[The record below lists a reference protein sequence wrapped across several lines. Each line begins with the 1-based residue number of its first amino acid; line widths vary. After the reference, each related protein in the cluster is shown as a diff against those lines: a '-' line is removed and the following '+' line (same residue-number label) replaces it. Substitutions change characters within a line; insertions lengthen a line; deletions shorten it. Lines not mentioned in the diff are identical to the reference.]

1 MRRLTDIQRHMTSMQ
16 ELGNIVG
23 AMRSLAGMRLQETQ
37 QALPG
42 IRRYGESVAQAVGAA
57 LLLMPVPE
65 GASQVDRGSR
75 AIILC
80 AAEQGFVGGFN
91 EHLLEAALAVLE
103 SHDQFLVLGSRGAG
117 LAFERGQHVSWSRA
131 MATRVA
137 GVPDSINAL
146 TGELYRRIA
155 RGEVSRVEVMF
166 SHYHQSGGSSIE
178 RRLLLPLDTGSL
190 ALLQPRQPSLHNL
203 RPDLLLEKLVEE
215 YVFAQLMEAAV
226 ESIAS
231 ENAARF
237 AAMQAAHDNA
247 LKRLSEL
254 SQEARIARQSEITSE
269 LLDLIVGA
277 EASGPAR
284 QLY

>member
-1 MRRLTDIQRHMTSMQ
+1 MRRLADIQRHMASMK
-16 ELGNIVG
+16 ELSNIVG
-23 AMRSLAGMRLQETQ
+23 AMRSLAAMRLQETQ

-42 IRRYGESVAQAVGAA
+42 IRRYGESMAQAVAAA
-57 LLLMPVPE
+57 LMLMPVE
-65 GASQVDRGSR
+65 ESASQADRGGR

-91 EHLLEAALAVLE
+91 ERLLEAALAVLE
-103 SHDQFLVLGSRGAG
+103 SQDQFFVLGSRGAR
-117 LAFERGQHVSWSRA
+117 LAFERGQHVAWSRA
-131 MATRVA
+131 MPTRVA

-146 TGELYRRIA
+146 TAELYRRIA

-166 SHYHQSGGSSIE
+166 GRYHQGRGSSIE
-178 RRLLLPLDTGSL
+178 RRLLLPLDTESL
-190 ALLQPRQPSLHNL
+190 VLLQPRQPSLHNL

-215 YVFAQLMEAAV
+215 YVFALLIEAVV

-237 AAMQAAHDNA
+237 VAMERARDNV

-277 EASGPAR
+277 VASGPGHQA
-284 QLY
+284 Y